1 MCSMGVYVFETE
13 ALVRAV
19 VADAKEATM
28 HDFGADVIPAMIARG
43 DRVFGFRFVGL
54 GHERKPYWRDIGTL
68 DLYWQVHMDLLKED
82 PSVDLHDTQWPFRT
96 YAQSAPP
103 VKTICIDAE
112 GDMAHTQFCDSLV
125 CSGVIIR
132 AARVV
137 RSVIGRDVRI
147 DAGSSI
153 EDSVI
158 MAGTHVGTGVT
169 IRRAII
175 DKHNHIP
182 DGFAIG
188 VDPEVDMRHFAIS
201 EGGVVVVPKAMPLF
215 QP

>member
-1 MCSMGVYVFETE
+1 
-13 ALVRAV
+13 
-19 VADAKEATM
+19 M

-43 DRVFGFRFVGL
+43 DGVFGYRFVGL

-103 VKTICIDAE
+103 VKAICINAE
-112 GDMAHTQFCDSLV
+112 GDMAHTRFCDSLV
-125 CSGVIIR
+125 CNGAIIR

-169 IRRAII
+169 IRKAII

-182 DGFAIG
+182 DGFTIG
-188 VDPEVDMRHFAIS
+188 ADPEVDMRHFAIS

-215 QP
+215 RP